1 MIPGVAA
8 SETGG
13 AQTGTRACRGMGPQ
27 DGCARRAERHWEGRP
42 EGVKAPYAEPWRM
55 QAGAGVPRGTRNP
68 VGRRGGHPARL
79 NTCSDR

>member
-8 SETGG
+8 SGTGG
-13 AQTGTRACRGMGPQ
+13 AQTGARVAPGYGPAGCMRAASGT
-27 DGCARRAERHWEGRP
+27 ALGRP
-42 EGVKAPYAEPWRM
+42 AIGGESPVREAARA

-68 VGRRGGHPARL
+68 VGRSGGHPARL